1 MKSPLEISFNNVLS
15 QNSILIVINEKTPK
29 WSFMPCPIIHK
40 TEKTFG
46 CDFFHPFIKYHIFI
60 QLTAGYYEYIIS
72 MIKST
77 YNKHVYRLLQC
88 EIIFSLAYTHYY
100 LFPMDLTLNF

>member
-1 MKSPLEISFNNVLS
+1 MKKRQNGPLCPVLLY
-15 QNSILIVINEKTPK
+15 IKLRKHLDVI
-29 WSFMPCPIIHK
+29 
-40 TEKTFG
+40 
-46 CDFFHPFIKYHIFI
+46 FFHPFIKYHIFI

-88 EIIFSLAYTHYY
+88 EIILSLAYTHYY
-100 LFPMDLTLNF
+100 LFPMDLTLNFKKRFEN